1 MSINTAV
8 AKFREDR
15 GGFTLVELLI
25 VVAIIAILAAIAIP
39 QFTKYRLR
47 AYKTELDSDAKNAYT
62 AAQAYLTDSP
72 SGTVDS
78 LAKLVSGGFQK
89 SANTH
94 FDTTAPNMTL
104 AAGNIKLVSNT
115 LKAQKLSNIS
125 TIPYDGNIT
134 FVPVPN
140 P

>member
-1 MSINTAV
+1 MSINSALT
-8 AKFREDR
+8 KLRDDR

-62 AAQAYLTDSP
+62 AAQAYLTDNP
-72 SGTVDS
+72 TETIDS
-78 LAKLVSGGFQK
+78 VGKLIAGGFQK
-89 SANTH
+89 SKNTV

-104 AAGNIKLVSNT
+104 SSGNIKLYSST
-115 LKAQKLSNIS
+115 LKAQKLPNIS
-125 TIPYDGNIT
+125 TIPFDGNIT
-134 FVPVPN
+134 FVAKPTL
-140 P
+140 